1 MKINLKYVGN
11 GVFIIETPIEL
22 AQAVYEVD
30 LKNMD
35 MRSNTQNRAMHKYF
49 SLLADE
55 LNKGG
60 LSVEKT
66 IKVDTAWTGESIKE
80 LIWKPIQNAVLNKKS
95 TTKLTKDEV
104 SKVYDT
110 LNYALSTKYGLY
122 IAFPNK
128 EY

>member
-1 MKINLKYVGN
+1 MKISLKYVGN
-11 GVFIIETPIEL
+11 GVFISEAPLEL
-22 AQAVYEVD
+22 KQAIYEVE

-35 MRSNTQNRAMHKYF
+35 MRSNTQNRSLHLYF
-49 SLLADE
+49 SLLAAE

-60 LSVEKT
+60 LTVEKT

-122 IAFPNK
+122 VAFPSQD
-128 EY
+128 